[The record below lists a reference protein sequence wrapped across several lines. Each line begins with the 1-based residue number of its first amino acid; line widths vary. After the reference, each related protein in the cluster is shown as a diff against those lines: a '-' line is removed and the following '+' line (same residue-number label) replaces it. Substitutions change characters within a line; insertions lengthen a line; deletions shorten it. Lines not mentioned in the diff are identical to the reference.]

1 MVEMKVRLSEE
12 DAQKL
17 QAQAS
22 RMGVQPEEL
31 AGTLVV
37 DGLSHLSEDFKVL
50 VKKTLEEDAELL
62 RRLA

>member
-1 MVEMKVRLSEE
+1 MVEMKVRLSEK
-12 DAQKL
+12 DARKL
-17 QAQAS
+17 QTQAAQ
-22 RMGVQPEEL
+22 MGVQPEEL

-37 DGLSHLSEDFKVL
+37 DGLSHLSEEFKGL